1 MNEYLNE
8 FLKDISFYFIIL
20 KFILYFTIGAILLV
34 VLNKILRI
42 FSLIFSKLSKEKLV
56 DKLMFIFPAS
66 LHHEVAPFWVDETRI
81 SVSGNFQ
88 LVPNDI

>member
-8 FLKDISFYFIIL
+8 SLKDLSFYFIIL

-34 VLNKILRI
+34 VLNKILRM

-56 DKLMFIFPAS
+56 DKLMFIFKLIIFILAS
-66 LHHEVAPFWVDETRI
+66 TLIGWCVIYFI
-81 SVSGNFQ
+81 F
-88 LVPNDI
+88 